1 MSLADSLAGT
11 RATKRRRRL
20 RRAFAVLAAALLLG
34 LLLPVDPVMPVAG
47 ATPADWNPASF
58 WHSPWGAS
66 GVHKGIDI
74 FAKSGTPVL
83 AATPGL
89 VVMSGRF
96 GAGGNAVAILGPHA
110 RLHYYAHLASIAVS
124 SGEWV
129 RIGRSIGTVGT
140 TGNAAGK
147 PPHLRYTVVTLLP
160 YPWRAVAGLHG
171 VPQGWK
177 QMFFLDP
184 GALLTAARN

>member
-1 MSLADSLAGT
+1 MSVADTLAATST
-11 RATKRRRRL
+11 RRRRRL
-20 RRAFAVLAAALLLG
+20 RRAGSVLAVVLLLG
-34 LLLPVDPVMPVAG
+34 LLIPVDPVVPVAG
-47 ATPADWNPASF
+47 ATPADWNPRSF

-74 FAKSGTPVL
+74 FARSGTPVL
-83 AATPGL
+83 AATPGF

-96 GAGGNAVAILGPHA
+96 GAGGNVVAILGPQA
-110 RLHYYAHLASIAVS
+110 RLHYYAHLASLDVS

-129 RIGRSIGTVGT
+129 VGGRSIGSVGT

-147 PPHLRYTVVTLLP
+147 PPHLHYTVVTLLP
-160 YPWRAVAGLHG
+160 YPWRVVAALRGE
-171 VPQGWK
+171 PQGWK

-184 GALLTAARN
+184 GALLTKARD